1 MTSHH
6 GSWPNGA
13 NSVDATTDD
22 TITGHLLH

>member
-13 NSVDATTDD
+13 NSVAATTDD
-22 TITGHLLH
+22 TITGHLLR